1 MLLLQAEREV
11 KNYLRKNPGC
21 RFIDIVRGTGK
32 SRGIVHRC
40 LQELSKSEELVMR
53 EVRRRV
59 FRYYLR

>member
-40 LQELSKSEELVMR
+40 LQELSKREEL
-53 EVRRRV
+53 EGICEQCPWTC
-59 FRYYLR
+59 LSL